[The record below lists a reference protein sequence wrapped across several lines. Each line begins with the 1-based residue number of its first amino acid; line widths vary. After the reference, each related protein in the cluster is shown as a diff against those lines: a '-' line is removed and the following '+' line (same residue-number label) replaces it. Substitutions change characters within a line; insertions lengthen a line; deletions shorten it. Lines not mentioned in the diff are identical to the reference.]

1 MSAGETNGGQ
11 HPKAPNPEALERE
24 VVEARADLDRLAS
37 ELGRRG
43 HALLDVR
50 GQVRRHPLTLL
61 LTGLAVVAA
70 VGGVSAL
77 LVRRHRRRNHWL
89 VRAQRWRREMAEA
102 MKKPSELRRDPG
114 PARKIG
120 VAGGTAVASVVAKAA
135 AEQLVRSFRARRA

>member
-1 MSAGETNGGQ
+1 MSAGGTNGGQ
-11 HPKAPNPEALERE
+11 HPEAPDPDALERE
-24 VVEARADLDRLAS
+24 VLEAREGLDRLAS

-50 GQVRRHPLTLL
+50 GQARRHPLTLVL
-61 LTGLAVVAA
+61 SGLAVVAA
-70 VGGVSAL
+70 IGGLSAL

-89 VRAQRWRREMAEA
+89 TRARRWRREMAEA

-120 VAGGTAVASVVAKAA
+120 VAGGTAIASVVAKAA
-135 AEQLVRSFRARRA
+135 AERLVRAVRARGQ